1 VRCAGA
7 SLAPH
12 AHTQRAGLRPGAT
25 RSPRHAPCLTRPY
38 SYSYYVRSHR
48 PHAHARGMARTRLW
62 LAALFPYRAT
72 AGASQAETGARMHA
86 PPALL
91 LLVLARTRTG
101 ARSPTRLFHA
111 QIISGAACGGIVL
124 CCPRRPT
131 TTKVACTVHARMVP
145 SRPAEAEPRE
155 NRAARGPLLA
165 MASCSPL
172 LVHVHRLI
180 WSLTLSFC
188 RMRQWHASCR
198 FSDQNCDNVI
208 AVSWDGG
215 EGRRR
220 SLPTHASPTQPARYF
235 SAQTREPRPCM
246 QRNHPSIYISIPGPA
261 SAVLRTTAYAFRLRL
276 TIR

>member
-1 VRCAGA
+1 MP
-7 SLAPH
+7 SLPCSCSSWRGREQEH
-12 AHTQRAGLRPGAT
+12 A
-25 RSPRHAPCLTRPY
+25 
-38 SYSYYVRSHR
+38 
-48 PHAHARGMARTRLW
+48 
-62 LAALFPYRAT
+62 
-72 AGASQAETGARMHA
+72 
-86 PPALL
+86 
-91 LLVLARTRTG
+91 

-155 NRAARGPLLA
+155 NRAAPGPLLA

-235 SAQTREPRPCM
+235 SAQTREPRAC
-246 QRNHPSIYISIPGPA
+246 NVIIHLLSIYRSP
-261 SAVLRTTAYAFRLRL
+261 VLHLQFCVLLHMHAFRLTFR
-276 TIR
+276 